1 MKNCVFDWRCA
12 SFTGTKF
19 GGENPQ
25 SETRPHSSPDPS
37 CGREISRVH
46 IEAPRTARILG
57 RQNPKK
63 KKCPFRFRKNPPPR
77 KSKEQGTFFLFGVA
91 GVLASA
97 WGFLRAY
104 DLVSPHH
111 ARGACDII
119 CFGNRCEFG
128 TIETLNTKP
137 AMYNIVPGGFLVNL
151 AF

>member
-1 MKNCVFDWRCA
+1 LKNCVFDWRCA

-97 WGFLRAY
+97 WGFLR
-104 DLVSPHH
+104 
-111 ARGACDII
+111 II
-119 CFGNRCEFG
+119 CFENRCELG
-128 TIETLNTKP
+128 TIESTNTERS
-137 AMYNIVPGGFLVNL
+137 GFFK
-151 AF
+151 ARRWDARSASH